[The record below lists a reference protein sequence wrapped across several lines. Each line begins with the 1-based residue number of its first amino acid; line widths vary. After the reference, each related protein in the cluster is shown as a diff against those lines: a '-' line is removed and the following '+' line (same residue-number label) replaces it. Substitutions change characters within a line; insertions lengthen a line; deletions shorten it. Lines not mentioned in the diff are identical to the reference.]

1 MFDQKSLK
9 LFEAYDRQTLASGSP
24 MSLAGA
30 LLRAPGQLLRD
41 IGAGERAGE
50 RASAL
55 LLVTAVF
62 CAGYGAVLGLFS
74 GGMQPL
80 LAAAKLPIIV
90 VGSALLCTPT
100 LYVFNALSGSRL
112 TYLQTVSLALL
123 MAAALALMLV
133 AFAPIVW
140 FFGVSTEGSAF
151 MRTLHLAV
159 FAVAAGFGL
168 RTLNVAGA
176 PCWGPA
182 STSSGR
188 SWSSWS
194 ACRWRGGSV
203 RSSRRARSTRVSGAC
218 SWTSCSE
225 CSFRFGFRPGR
236 RCEPIVRT

>member
-168 RTLNVAGA
+168 RTLNVA
-176 PCWGPA
+176 
-182 STSSGR
+182 R
-188 SWSSWS
+188 NYMEF
-194 ACRWRGGSV
+194 RGGSAV
-203 RSSRRARSTRVSGAC
+203 LGSGLYFIWSILVVVVGLQMA
-218 SWTSCSE
+218 WW
-225 CSFRFGFRPGR
+225 FRPLLSPGPFHTGQR
-236 RCEPIVRT
+236 GLFLDFLLGV